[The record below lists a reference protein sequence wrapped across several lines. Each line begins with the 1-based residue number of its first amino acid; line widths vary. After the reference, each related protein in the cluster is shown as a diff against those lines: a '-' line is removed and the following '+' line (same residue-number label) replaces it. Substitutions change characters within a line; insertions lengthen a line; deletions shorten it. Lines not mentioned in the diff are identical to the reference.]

1 MWQLDAPVIA
11 MVQLKCGT
19 VMCGC
24 MHVQVI
30 GGFVRKVGVLVG
42 MCMYVQILEDE
53 DMLVHAGDAL
63 RISVVDTDGA
73 LSERKIC
80 SFWLKC
86 SRVQIR
92 INSLPLA

>member
-1 MWQLDAPVIA
+1 MWKLDAPVIA
-11 MVQLKCGT
+11 VVQLKCGV
-19 VMCGC
+19 VMCGY